1 MNDTI
6 IAVIVGGVISFMGT
20 IIVNLICEFIKHKG
34 RFLIYLKEITAAGQD
49 NRPNYFVRF
58 VNSKNIPVIMNE
70 FCIYEKINDKEIV
83 QYIPLQR
90 MEEKNQAG
98 EIFKKT
104 YAFDTFQSGV
114 ISPMNVANIEIQDF
128 KSFNINIKKHGEL
141 LFGYS
146 DGKGRLRLYRIPDN
160 CNHVYRL
167 LDKSCLIT
175 RNYKGKII
183 SPKF

>member
-6 IAVIVGGVISFMGT
+6 IAVIIGGVISFTGT
-20 IIVNLICEFIKHKG
+20 IIINLFCEFIKHKG
-34 RFLIYLKEITAAGQD
+34 RFLIYLKEITIAGKD

-58 VNSKNIPVIMNE
+58 VNFKNASVIMNE

-83 QYIPLQR
+83 QYIPLQS

-98 EIFKKT
+98 KIFKKT

-114 ISPMNVANIEIQDF
+114 ISPMNVANIEVKYL
-128 KSFNINIKKHGEL
+128 KSFDPNIKKHGEL

-146 DGKGRLRLYRIPDN
+146 DGKGRLRLYRIPDD